1 MKASTPEKLIK
12 TIKTKTKTETERT
25 LRITEMMIIII
36 DCEIYLRWKC
46 IFKINVFSM
55 NLERCYWKGKVMGE
69 KFIRN
74 YVGLLS

>member
-12 TIKTKTKTETERT
+12 TIKTKTKKKRKQKQKPKRT

-55 NLERCYWKGKVMGE
+55 NLENVVITKVGKV
-69 KFIRN
+69 K
-74 YVGLLS
+74 